1 MSGTGAGAAVV
12 LPALGAVLQA
22 APSPSDGGELNSVT
36 VSPGLPGFFAAFVL
50 AVAVVLLAVDMT
62 RRVRRVQAKARVE
75 ERYAELEREE
85 TARQGAEEP
94 EAEEPEPEGSAD
106 EGPAGADP
114 ADPAGTGSAGGDSV
128 GTEQTDADPDD
139 SPDGPED
146 SGPEADERR

>member
-94 EAEEPEPEGSAD
+94 EAEGSAD

-128 GTEQTDADPDD
+128 STDPTDADPDD
-139 SPDGPED
+139 SPDGPDD

>member
-85 TARQGAEEP
+85 TARQGAEE
-94 EAEEPEPEGSAD
+94 AEPEGSAD

-114 ADPAGTGSAGGDSV
+114 ADPAGTGSAGGDPV
-128 GTEQTDADPDD
+128 GTEPTDTDPGD